1 MYYYIQYH
9 RTHRRVPND
18 LLHMQIVNHIQYK
31 LDVDG
36 YVASWEILRTYLEEI
51 YKSITHYDH
60 KDPHRNTPSRPLHI
74 PLHAK
79 HSHPDFV
86 PNSYYHMYC
95 DHIHILDY
103 YSFPD
108 TFVV

>member
-36 YVASWEILRTYLEEI
+36 YVASWEILRTYLPYVCFEYQYIKAGVRRLVGKEI
-51 YKSITHYDH
+51 LERHFTGPIY
-60 KDPHRNTPSRPLHI
+60 
-74 PLHAK
+74 
-79 HSHPDFV
+79 
-86 PNSYYHMYC
+86 
-95 DHIHILDY
+95 IHTWRK
-103 YSFPD
+103 F
-108 TFVV
+108 TKV

>member
-36 YVASWEILRTYLEEI
+36 YVASWEILRTYLPYVCFE
-51 YKSITHYDH
+51 YQ
-60 KDPHRNTPSRPLHI
+60 
-74 PLHAK
+74 
-79 HSHPDFV
+79 
-86 PNSYYHMYC
+86 
-95 DHIHILDY
+95 
-103 YSFPD
+103 
-108 TFVV
+108 